1 MSRLT
6 LDVRPAI
13 TVRATLRPD
22 SGGELHLRP
31 RDPALIM
38 HLTPLLQVG
47 GGAQGIPGAGG
58 ATLVTVGATPISGH
72 TAVALDSGGL
82 LVYAD
87 CTNPAHLGTVQG
99 VIANAYSPGDQAVV
113 QTGFGLVHAG
123 WSFSP
128 GPVFVGASGALVQVL
143 PAGAVFAQVIGYALA
158 PTLIRIDVQPP
169 IVLT

>member
-1 MSRLT
+1 MP
-6 LDVRPAI
+6 DVLVDHDTETDVLVEREVDVVLEQSEPEEIIVTEA
-13 TVRATLRPD
+13 VQGPP
-22 SGGELHLRP
+22 GP
-31 RDPALIM
+31 
-38 HLTPLLQVG
+38 
-47 GGAQGIPGAGG
+47 QGIPGPAGG

-87 CTNPAHLGTVQG
+87 CTNPAHIGAVQG
-99 VIANAYSPGDQAVV
+99 VVGNAYSPGDQAVV
-113 QTGFGLVHAG
+113 QTDFGLVHAG

-158 PTLIRIDVQPP
+158 PTSIRIDVQPP

>member
-1 MSRLT
+1 MP
-6 LDVRPAI
+6 DVLIDHDTETDVLVEREVDVVLEQSEPEEIII
-13 TVRATLRPD
+13 TEV
-22 SGGELHLRP
+22 
-31 RDPALIM
+31 
-38 HLTPLLQVG
+38 V
-47 GGAQGIPGAGG
+47 QGPPGPPGPIGPEGG

-87 CTNPAHLGTVQG
+87 CTNAAHIGAVQG
-99 VIANAYSPGDQAVV
+99 VVANAYSAGAQAVV
-113 QTGFGLVHAG
+113 QTGFELVHAG

-143 PAGAVFAQVIGYALA
+143 PVGAVFAQVIGYALA
-158 PTLIRIDVQPP
+158 PTRIRIDVQPP